1 MQGKANRRI
10 NSELVHACNTQSAN
24 KHSLILIRQH
34 TYNKKIYSCLTS
46 KFGQN
51 EILRIATLKIS
62 KVRPWGFSAWG
73 LEWQFLSNF
82 LLPLLFSC
90 RKDMLKKSLSWS
102 LRVIQCSAK
111 HKLILI
117 WQHIIKKSNP
127 ALFWPKW
134 DIEDCL
140 HLLAQIF
147 IPNKS

>member
-34 TYNKKIYSCLTS
+34 IIRKYILAFRQNLAKMRYWGLRLW
-46 KFGQN
+46 KFQRY
-51 EILRIATLKIS
+51 ELEDLQL
-62 KVRPWGFSAWG
+62 WG

-102 LRVIQCSAK
+102 MRVIQWSAK
-111 HKLILI
+111 HKLTLI

-140 HLLAQIF
+140 HLLVQIF